1 MRQMYDV
8 RLTRDKR
15 QRRVARRRNF
25 RGCRDSMSQGRRD
38 AAVGAP
44 GLKEGSWSWPMEWGI
59 PWRREGTLR
68 CMAGREG
75 GRSYIMIT
83 NNDRYERARESKKK
97 KSAVTLD
104 I

>member
-8 RLTRDKR
+8 RLTSDKR

-44 GLKEGSWSWPMEWGI
+44 GLKEGSWSWPME
-59 PWRREGTLR
+59 
-68 CMAGREG
+68 
-75 GRSYIMIT
+75 
-83 NNDRYERARESKKK
+83 
-97 KSAVTLD
+97 
-104 I
+104 